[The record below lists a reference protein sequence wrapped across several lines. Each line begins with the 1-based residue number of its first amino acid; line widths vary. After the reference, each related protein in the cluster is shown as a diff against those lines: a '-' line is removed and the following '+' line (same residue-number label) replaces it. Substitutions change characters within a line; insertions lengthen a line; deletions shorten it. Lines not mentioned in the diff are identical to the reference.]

1 MDKRGILNKTASLCG
16 EIGDLTNKLVQGLEA
31 LSNSNG
37 GPPLLTQ
44 KEYFVLKNKFKK
56 NKPQI
61 SFQRGFDI
69 NQEIGKN
76 LKRIEEYSINA
87 TIMISLLLHEA
98 ESGFREYEY
107 ENQELKKQLG
117 DLGKLKGDYEMEI
130 CLLTRELANYRG
142 R

>member
-56 NKPQI
+56 NKS
-61 SFQRGFDI
+61 SFKAGADI
-69 NQEIGKN
+69 NHEIGGN
-76 LKRIEEYSINA
+76 LQRIEKYSINSA
-87 TIMISLLLHEA
+87 MMISLLLHEA

-117 DLGKLKGDYEMEI
+117 ELGKLKGDYEMEI